1 MLRTWNLKKS
11 DFVRQGKNTVQQT
24 GIFYNHG
31 QKSCD
36 TFAFLGRFPIH
47 TGPTHHPTNN
57 VGCEYQEFFSEFQL
71 CVEWGRE
78 KCKKISKR
86 MHCLMRE
93 PRNDRKITILQYCP
107 RDFCP
112 WLKLCRF
119 RKGFVHTNPDRLKP
133 NTFFSHE
140 KTFLPSLRSLKKST
154 LKSQSNP
161 HGFRSTKR

>member
-1 MLRTWNLKKS
+1 MTKVLRHFCISRALSNSHRSNPSSYKQCWMRVSRILFRVSTLC
-11 DFVRQGKNTVQQT
+11 R
-24 GIFYNHG
+24 
-31 QKSCD
+31 
-36 TFAFLGRFPIH
+36 
-47 TGPTHHPTNN
+47 
-57 VGCEYQEFFSEFQL
+57 VGE
-71 CVEWGRE
+71 G
-78 KCKKISKR
+78 KKISKR

-119 RKGFVHTNPDRLKP
+119 RKGSVHTNPDRLKP
-133 NTFFSHE
+133 NIFFSHE

-161 HGFRSTKR
+161 HGFRYTKR